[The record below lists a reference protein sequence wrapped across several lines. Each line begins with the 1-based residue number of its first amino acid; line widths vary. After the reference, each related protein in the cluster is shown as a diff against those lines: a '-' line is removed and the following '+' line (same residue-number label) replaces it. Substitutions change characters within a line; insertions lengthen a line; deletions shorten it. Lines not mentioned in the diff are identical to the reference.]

1 VINLKVG
8 GGVACGSDCGVGLAM
23 VAVVVERW
31 GEISHHFEDLV
42 EISMGE
48 WYGVPGSSEMAM

>member
-1 VINLKVG
+1 
-8 GGVACGSDCGVGLAM
+8 M

-42 EISMGE
+42 EISMGGMVWSARE
-48 WYGVPGSSEMAM
+48 